1 MDSRKQIEILNVE
14 QLLDAKYVIPL
25 YQRNFAWAE
34 EQINRLLRDIFE
46 SMKSKEPQYFV
57 GSIVVIQRKGGEYE
71 VIDGQQR
78 LTILSLLSIVLHLDV
93 TPAIFYDSRPEVEC
107 FFENI
112 TKGKP
117 IPQGDV
123 SISHFSEAKE
133 ILQDEIK
140 RLESEY
146 GSPNFMDGFCSF
158 IREHVCVVRDI
169 MPQDTDV
176 ASYFEIMNNRGEQL
190 QEHEVMK
197 GLLLDKLNKMYNNP
211 QLSQLCSMIWDSC
224 SQMDERIQRS
234 FPKPVRTALFGENY
248 DCLIPNDNNYQ
259 SVFETIKMDNS
270 ISKGIYLHDIL
281 KPDFQYVPSGK
292 DTDSNEDNP
301 EKYNEESIIDF
312 PNFLMHVM
320 KLYYEKSCAVQEIN
334 TIPLHDK
341 HLLKIYRLIQS
352 IIEPVEFIYRLLR
365 CRTIFDRYL
374 VKTNFVN
381 DDNEEN
387 REWALLSPEKY
398 THENRTQLRFNNSF
412 KDKSTQDLIVKAL
425 SCIQVCHP
433 SRYNKNYL
441 QTILGWFVGRD
452 SIVIDGKDYLT
463 KLNNYIY
470 KELNENC
477 SCYFGLTEYDEKY
490 QGTNVSRITLD
501 YIDYI
506 LWLINIRGIEFNDEE
521 REWELLKDLKDFR
534 FQYWN
539 SIEHHYPQNRMIE
552 FGNENVSDFDLN
564 CLGNLFLIGKST
576 NSRLSDKNPK
586 DKAKLYKNRDF
597 NLAPNRQL
605 IYMITNEEDWNV
617 NTIRQHLCFIE
628 KIYEKANII
637 LCS

>member
-1 MDSRKQIEILNVE
+1 MDSRKHIEILNVE

-71 VIDGQQR
+71 GIDGQQR

-93 TPAIFYDSRPEVEC
+93 TPNIHYDSRPEVEC

-158 IREHVCVVRDI
+158 IREHVCVIRDI

-234 FPKPVRTALFGENY
+234 FPK
-248 DCLIPNDNNYQ
+248 
-259 SVFETIKMDNS
+259 
-270 ISKGIYLHDIL
+270 
-281 KPDFQYVPSGK
+281 
-292 DTDSNEDNP
+292 
-301 EKYNEESIIDF
+301 
-312 PNFLMHVM
+312 
-320 KLYYEKSCAVQEIN
+320 
-334 TIPLHDK
+334 
-341 HLLKIYRLIQS
+341 
-352 IIEPVEFIYRLLR
+352 
-365 CRTIFDRYL
+365 
-374 VKTNFVN
+374 
-381 DDNEEN
+381 
-387 REWALLSPEKY
+387 
-398 THENRTQLRFNNSF
+398 
-412 KDKSTQDLIVKAL
+412 
-425 SCIQVCHP
+425 
-433 SRYNKNYL
+433 
-441 QTILGWFVGRD
+441 
-452 SIVIDGKDYLT
+452 SIVQLC
-463 KLNNYIY
+463 L
-470 KELNENC
+470 E
-477 SCYFGLTEYDEKY
+477 
-490 QGTNVSRITLD
+490 RI
-501 YIDYI
+501 
-506 LWLINIRGIEFNDEE
+506 
-521 REWELLKDLKDFR
+521 
-534 FQYWN
+534 
-539 SIEHHYPQNRMIE
+539 MI
-552 FGNENVSDFDLN
+552 V
-564 CLGNLFLIGKST
+564 
-576 NSRLSDKNPK
+576 
-586 DKAKLYKNRDF
+586 
-597 NLAPNRQL
+597 
-605 IYMITNEEDWNV
+605 
-617 NTIRQHLCFIE
+617 
-628 KIYEKANII
+628 
-637 LCS
+637 

>member
-1 MDSRKQIEILNVE
+1 MDSRKHIEILNVE

-34 EQINRLLRDIFE
+34 EQIIRLLRDILE
-46 SMKSKEPQYFV
+46 SMISNELQYFV

-93 TPAIFYDSRPEVEC
+93 TPNIHYDSRPEVEC
-107 FFENI
+107 FFEKI
-112 TKGKP
+112 TKGEP
-117 IPQGDV
+117 ISQGDV

-133 ILQDEIK
+133 ILQEEIN
-140 RLESEY
+140 RIESEY
-146 GSPNFMDGFCSF
+146 GNQFIIDGFRSF
-158 IREHVCVVRDI
+158 IREHVCVIRDT

-197 GLLLDKLNKMYNNP
+197 GLLLDKLDKMHHNP

-234 FPKPVRTALFGENY
+234 FPKSIRTALFGEDY

-259 SVFETIKMDNS
+259 SVFETIKMDNF
-270 ISKGIYLHDIL
+270 ISKGFCLNDIL
-281 KPDFQYVPSGK
+281 KPDFQYVPSGI
-292 DTDSNEDNP
+292 DTDSNEDYP
-301 EKYNEESIIDF
+301 ENYNEESIIDF

-320 KLYYEKSCAVQEIN
+320 KLYYEKNCAVQEIK

-341 HLLKIYRLIQS
+341 HLLKIFRLIQS
-352 IIEPVEFIYRLLR
+352 TIEPVEFIYRLLR
-365 CRTIFDRYL
+365 CRTIFDRYI

-381 DDNEEN
+381 DDNEEKN
-387 REWALLSPEKY
+387 K
-398 THENRTQLRFNNSF
+398 N
-412 KDKSTQDLIVKAL
+412 TQDLIVKAL
-425 SCIQVCHP
+425 SCIQVCHS

-441 QTILGWFVGRD
+441 QTVLEWFVGRD
-452 SIVIDGKDYLT
+452 SIVMDGKDYLT
-463 KLNNYIY
+463 RLNNYIY

-477 SCYFGLTEYDEKY
+477 SCYFGLTEYNERL

-501 YIDYI
+501 YIDYL
-506 LWLINIRGIEFNDEE
+506 LWLMHIMDIEQNGEE
-521 REWELLKDLKDFR
+521 REWGLLKNLKDFR

-539 SIEHHYPQNRMIE
+539 SIEHHYPQNRINE
-552 FGNENVSDFDLN
+552 FRNENVSDFDLN

-586 DKAKLYKNRDF
+586 DKAKLYENRDV

-605 IYMITNEEDWNV
+605 IYLITKESDWTV

-628 KIYEKANII
+628 KIYEKANSI
-637 LCS
+637 LCV